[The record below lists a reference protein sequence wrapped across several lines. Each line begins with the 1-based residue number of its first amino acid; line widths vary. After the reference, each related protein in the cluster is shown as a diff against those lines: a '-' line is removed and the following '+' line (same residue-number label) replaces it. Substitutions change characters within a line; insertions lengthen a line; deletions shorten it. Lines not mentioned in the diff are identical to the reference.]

1 MINLDIISYK
11 IVHGIYA
18 TQANFDEELAKNSFQ
33 VVESLRTDNQ
43 FVQLMTAERIGFKEC
58 CEQYSE
64 IKSKQGIFVLHED
77 ERLARLRNLNHEA
90 CDAVDKLGI
99 DELRR
104 MKFHKQ
110 NIHKRLVKESLSPQ
124 DVKIKRELDRR
135 FNKFEKYTIPTI
147 KKILGEVYAAVGLGM
162 TPKATDLEKYWYR
175 TRLTKKDG
183 QDAYIIEGD
192 KLMTIGL

>member
-1 MINLDIISYK
+1 
-11 IVHGIYA
+11 
-18 TQANFDEELAKNSFQ
+18 
-33 VVESLRTDNQ
+33 
-43 FVQLMTAERIGFKEC
+43 MTAERIGFKEC

-64 IKSKQGIFVLHED
+64 LKSKQGIYVLSED
-77 ERLARLRNLNHEA
+77 ERIVRLRNLNPEA
-90 CDAVDKLGI
+90 CNAVDLLGI
-99 DELRR
+99 DEIRR

-110 NIHKRLVKESLSPQ
+110 NIHRRLVKESLNPQ

-147 KKILGEVYAAVGLGM
+147 KRILGEVYATVGLGM